1 MQKKKVFSMSKLSA
15 DVKAGVITLAIIS
28 GFLML
33 AGIISLI
40 TSNSF
45 LSSSLDALLYS
56 MVIGAVYLVVLT
68 AIDS

>member
-1 MQKKKVFSMSKLSA
+1 MSKLSA
-15 DVKAGVITLAIIS
+15 EVKAGVITLAIIS